1 MSKKLLYL
9 AGIAVTII
17 IGTILYLQFCCN
29 CCKAT
34 QTFDHKT
41 AASRS
46 KENLNPFILFGSGIN
61 YHCSDNFN
69 FLENSSSLITP
80 ISDSIGIGLE
90 NLKTILIKN
99 PKQKITITGYA
110 LADEKNTTSF
120 DNLALGRANDI
131 KTFLISKGLPESQ
144 LNINGEIAD
153 SWKTSGDTLFGPL
166 KFQFNELEAVAATA
180 NDWNSLKEKINADP
194 LVLYFNTNQSND
206 NLSKEEHQKVLNI
219 AKYVNH
225 VPDSKVLVTGHS
237 DNTGDREA
245 NIALAGK
252 RAAFTK
258 NYLVKNGIKASNI
271 EIISKGPDEPVSENE
286 SADGRAKN
294 RRTTVTIK

>member
-17 IGTILYLQFCCN
+17 IGTILYLRFCCN
-29 CCKAT
+29 CCTAT

-41 AASRS
+41 AVSRS
-46 KENLNPFILFGSGIN
+46 KGNPNPFILFGPGIN

-69 FLENSSSLITP
+69 FLENSPSLITP

-90 NLKTILIKN
+90 NLKTVLIKN
-99 PKQKITITGYA
+99 PKQKITIIGYA
-110 LADEKNTTSF
+110 LANEKNTTSF
-120 DNLALGRANDI
+120 DNLAVARANDI

-144 LNINGEIAD
+144 LDINGEIAD

-166 KFQFNELEAVAATA
+166 KFQFNELEAAST
-180 NDWNSLKEKINADP
+180 NDWNAFKEKINADP
-194 LVLYFNTNQSND
+194 LVLYFNTNQSSD
-206 NLSKEEHQKVLNI
+206 NLSKEEHQKVLTI
-219 AKYVNH
+219 AKYVNY
-225 VPDSKVLVTGHS
+225 VRDSKVLVTGHS

-245 NIALAGK
+245 NIALARK
-252 RAAFTK
+252 RADFTK
-258 NYLVKNGIKASNI
+258 NYLVKNGIKTSNI
-271 EIISKGPDEPVSENE
+271 EVVSKGPDEPVSENE

-294 RRTTVTIK
+294 RRTVITIK